1 MIKNFLTNRRG
12 TPITL
17 ELRESLPDCFTNP
30 FSYSPHPLCREA
42 KMDVCS
48 YLDSNIRIS
57 KLGLLGDGKMFGVLV
72 AESPEGELG
81 YLAAYSGVLDY
92 LTVPSPLDMELGIGR
107 VEEPFFVPPV
117 YDLTSQES
125 FFPEEEREI
134 TSLNDYIN
142 DLVHDSFAQGV
153 SERMEEIREAYKAE
167 IDSLQQKYEEGKA
180 KRDALREA
188 GAEGAELEALIKES
202 QFQKGEIRR
211 ATKRMKGELE
221 PYELEWNGHIQ
232 ALESARKERR
242 EKSAALQK
250 KIFDHFSFLNARG
263 EERSLLKIFGDVV
276 PPAGAGECAAPRL
289 LQYAYLHGYKPIA
302 MGEFWYGTEKLG
314 RRNWEFYPSCKGKC
328 GPILRHMLQGLKV
341 DSTSFHT
348 SYGCDPLPDKYTP
361 EIIYE
366 DEYLLAVNKP
376 AGVLSVPGKD
386 AAEKNMLQLLET
398 SAVSASGSGSGS
410 AAVSA
415 SELGSG
421 SVAVSASELGSG
433 SVAVSASA
441 SGSQDKVED
450 GGGGLTVVHRLDMH
464 TSGILLFAKNE
475 EIYKMLQRQF
485 LQRKVEKCYLAVL
498 DGEVSPSRS
507 GSGVIWDSDAPS
519 LPGDGAFVGGG
530 ASEGGDSLVGGA
542 SLPDGDIL
550 AGWMY
555 SSGARGTIS
564 LPLAADYE
572 NRPLQCVDYSGGKL
586 AITKFEVVSVAGG
599 KSFVKFYPVTGRTH
613 QLRVH
618 AAHAD
623 GLNTP
628 IEGDLLYGRLSQR
641 LMLHA
646 HTLKFEHPVLGAME
660 LVAPIPPIFPIPPVP
675 LQMHTQT
682 RTK

>member
-12 TPITL
+12 TPITP
-17 ELRESLPDCFTNP
+17 ELRESLPDTFTNP

-42 KMDVCS
+42 MMDVCS
-48 YLDSNIRIS
+48 YLDSNSKIS

-167 IDSLQQKYEEGKA
+167 IDSLQQKYDEGKA

-211 ATKRMKGELE
+211 ATKRMKEELE
-221 PYELEWNGHIQ
+221 PYELEWNGHLQ

-242 EKSAALQK
+242 EKAAALQK

-289 LQYAYLHGYKPIA
+289 LQYAYLYGYKPIA

-386 AAEKNMLQLLET
+386 AAEKNMLQLLEA
-398 SAVSASGSGSGS
+398 SAVSASGLGSGSAAVSAAGSESGSGSGS

-415 SELGSG
+415 AGSA
-421 SVAVSASELGSG
+421 AVSASEAALE
-433 SVAVSASA
+433 
-441 SGSQDKVED
+441 SQDKVED

-475 EIYKMLQRQF
+475 EVYKMLQRQF

-519 LPGDGAFVGGG
+519 LSEDGAFVGG
-530 ASEGGDSLVGGA
+530 DS
-542 SLPDGDIL
+542 L
-550 AGWMY
+550 AGWVH

-564 LPLAADYE
+564 LPLAADFE
-572 NRPLQCVDYSGGKL
+572 NRPLQCVDYKNGKQ
-586 AITKFEVVSVAGG
+586 AITRFEVVSVAGG
-599 KSFVKFYPVTGRTH
+599 KSVVKFYPVTGRTH

-660 LVAPIPPIFPIPPVP
+660 LVAPIPPNLPFPP
-675 LQMHTQT
+675 QMHTQT

>member
-12 TPITL
+12 TPITP
-17 ELRESLPDCFTNP
+17 ELRESLPDTFTNP

-42 KMDVCS
+42 MMDVCS
-48 YLDSNIRIS
+48 YLDSNSKIS

-167 IDSLQQKYEEGKA
+167 IDSLQQKYDEGKA
-180 KRDALREA
+180 KRNALREA

-211 ATKRMKGELE
+211 ATKRMKEELE
-221 PYELEWNGHIQ
+221 PYELEWDGHLQ

-376 AGVLSVPGKD
+376 AGLLSVPGKD
-386 AAEKNMLQLLET
+386 AAEKNMLQLLE
-398 SAVSASGSGSGS
+398 
-410 AAVSA
+410 AAGV
-415 SELGSG
+415 
-421 SVAVSASELGSG
+421 
-433 SVAVSASA
+433 
-441 SGSQDKVED
+441 SQDNA
-450 GGGGLTVVHRLDMH
+450 GGGTGGLTVVHRLDMH

-475 EIYKMLQRQF
+475 EVYKMLQRQF

-507 GSGVIWDSDAPS
+507 GSGVIWDSDTPT
-519 LPGDGAFVGGG
+519 LPEDCAFVGGG
-530 ASEGGDSLVGGA
+530 ALEGGDSL
-542 SLPDGDIL
+542 
-550 AGWMY
+550 AGWMH
-555 SSGARGTIS
+555 SSGAKGTIS

-572 NRPLQCVDYSGGKL
+572 NRPLQCVDYKNGKQ
-586 AITKFEVVSVAGG
+586 AITRFEVVSVAGG

-660 LVAPIPPIFPIPPVP
+660 LVAPIPPNLPFPP
-675 LQMHTQT
+675 QMHTQT

>member
-12 TPITL
+12 TPITP
-17 ELRESLPDCFTNP
+17 ELRESLPDTFTNP

-42 KMDVCS
+42 MMDVCS
-48 YLDSNIRIS
+48 YLDSNSRIS
-57 KLGLLGDGKMFGVLV
+57 KLGLLGEGKMFGVLV

-107 VEEPFFVPPV
+107 VEEPFFVPPI

-167 IDSLQQKYEEGKA
+167 IDSLQQKYDEGKA
-180 KRDALREA
+180 KRDALRVA

-211 ATKRMKGELE
+211 AAKRMKEELE
-221 PYELEWNGHIQ
+221 PYELEWNGHLQ

-386 AAEKNMLQLLET
+386 AAEKNMLQLLEA
-398 SAVSASGSGSGS
+398 SAAAGSGSGLAAVS
-410 AAVSA
+410 AAGSGLAAVSA
-415 SELGSG
+415 S
-421 SVAVSASELGSG
+421 
-433 SVAVSASA
+433 
-441 SGSQDKVED
+441 QDKEED

-475 EIYKMLQRQF
+475 EVYKMLQRQF

-498 DGEVSPSRS
+498 DGEVSPLRS

-519 LPGDGAFVGGG
+519 L
-530 ASEGGDSLVGGA
+530 SEGGNA
-542 SLPDGDIL
+542 S
-550 AGWMY
+550 A
-555 SSGARGTIS
+555 SGTIS

-572 NRPLQCVDYSGGKL
+572 NRPLQCVDYCGGKL

-660 LVAPIPPIFPIPPVP
+660 LVAPIPPNLPFPP
-675 LQMHTQT
+675 QMHTQT

>member
-12 TPITL
+12 TPITP
-17 ELRESLPDCFTNP
+17 ELRESLPDTFTNP

-42 KMDVCS
+42 MMDVCS
-48 YLDSNIRIS
+48 YLDSNSKIS

-92 LTVPSPLDMELGIGR
+92 LTVQSPLDMELGIGR
-107 VEEPFFVPPV
+107 MEEPFFVPPV

-167 IDSLQQKYEEGKA
+167 IDFLQQKYDEGKA

-221 PYELEWNGHIQ
+221 PYELEWNGHLQ

-348 SYGCDPLPDKYTP
+348 SYGSDPLPDKYTP

-398 SAVSASGSGSGS
+398 SAVAGLGSGSGSTAGSASGLGS

-415 SELGSG
+415 SAAGSA
-421 SVAVSASELGSG
+421 AVSA
-433 SVAVSASA
+433 AVSASA
-441 SGSQDKVED
+441 SQDKEEN

-464 TSGILLFAKNE
+464 TSGILLFAKGE
-475 EIYKMLQRQF
+475 EVYKGLQKQF
-485 LQRKVEKCYLAVL
+485 LQRKVEKCYLAML

-519 LPGDGAFVGGG
+519 LP
-530 ASEGGDSLVGGA
+530 EGGNA
-542 SLPDGDIL
+542 S
-550 AGWMY
+550 
-555 SSGARGTIS
+555 ARGTIS

-572 NRPLQCVDYSGGKL
+572 NRPLQCVDYCGGKL

-660 LVAPIPPIFPIPPVP
+660 LVAPIPPNLPFPP
-675 LQMHTQT
+675 QMHTQT
-682 RTK
+682 RKK

>member
-12 TPITL
+12 TSITP
-17 ELRESLPDCFTNP
+17 ELRESLPDTFTNP

-42 KMDVCS
+42 MMDVCS
-48 YLDSNIRIS
+48 YLDSNSRIS

-92 LTVPSPLDMELGIGR
+92 LSVPSPLDMELGIGR

-167 IDSLQQKYEEGKA
+167 IDSLQQKYDEGKA
-180 KRDALREA
+180 KRNALREA

-211 ATKRMKGELE
+211 ATKRMKEELE
-221 PYELEWNGHIQ
+221 PYELEWNGHLK

-263 EERSLLKIFGDVV
+263 EERSLLKIFGNVV

-348 SYGCDPLPDKYTP
+348 SYGCDPLPDNYTP

-398 SAVSASGSGSGS
+398 SAAAGLGLGSGS

-415 SELGSG
+415 SGLGSA
-421 SVAVSASELGSG
+421 AVSAAGS
-433 SVAVSASA
+433 AAE
-441 SGSQDKVED
+441 SQDKVED

-475 EIYKMLQRQF
+475 EVYKMLQRQF

-519 LPGDGAFVGGG
+519 LPECGN
-530 ASEGGDSLVGGA
+530 ASA
-542 SLPDGDIL
+542 K
-550 AGWMY
+550 
-555 SSGARGTIS
+555 GTIS

-572 NRPLQCVDYSGGKL
+572 NRPLQCVDYCGGKL

-623 GLNTP
+623 GLNIP

-660 LVAPIPPIFPIPPVP
+660 LVAPIPPNLPFPP
-675 LQMHTQT
+675 QMHTQT

>member
-1 MIKNFLTNRRG
+1 MIRNFLIDKCG
-12 TPITL
+12 TPITQ
-17 ELRESLPDCFTNP
+17 ELRSSLPEYFTNP
-30 FSYSPHPLCREA
+30 FSYSPHPLCEEAMRE
-42 KMDVCS
+42 VCS
-48 YLDSNIRIS
+48 YLNLNRRVSA
-57 KLGLLGDGKMFGVLV
+57 LGLLAEGKMFGVLV
-72 AESPEGELG
+72 AESPDGELG

-92 LTVPSPLDMELGIGR
+92 LNTPSPLDLELGIGK

-125 FFPEEEREI
+125 FFPAEEREI

-167 IDSLQQKYEEGKA
+167 IDSLQQKYDEGKA

-211 ATKRMKGELE
+211 ATKRMKEELE
-221 PYELEWNGHIQ
+221 PYELEWNGHLQ

-250 KIFDHFSFLNARG
+250 KIFDHFSFMNARG

-289 LQYAYLHGYKPIA
+289 LQYAYMHGYKPIA

-348 SYGCDPLPDKYTP
+348 SYGCDPLPDNYTP

-386 AAEKNMLQLLET
+386 AAEKNMLQLLE
-398 SAVSASGSGSGS
+398 ASG
-410 AAVSA
+410 V
-415 SELGSG
+415 
-421 SVAVSASELGSG
+421 
-433 SVAVSASA
+433 
-441 SGSQDKVED
+441 SQDNA
-450 GGGGLTVVHRLDMH
+450 GGGTGGLTVVHRLDMH

-475 EIYKMLQRQF
+475 EVYKMLQRQF

-498 DGEVSPSRS
+498 DGEVSQFRS

-519 LPGDGAFVGGG
+519 LPEGDNA
-530 ASEGGDSLVGGA
+530 
-542 SLPDGDIL
+542 
-550 AGWMY
+550 
-555 SSGARGTIS
+555 GARGTIS

-572 NRPLQCVDYSGGKL
+572 NRPLQCVDYKNGKQ
-586 AITKFEVVSVAGG
+586 AITRFEVVSVAGG

-623 GLNTP
+623 GLNIP

-646 HTLKFEHPVLGAME
+646 YTLKFEHPVLGAME
-660 LVAPIPPIFPIPPVP
+660 LVAPIPPNLPVP
-675 LQMHTQT
+675 P
-682 RTK
+682 

>member
-12 TPITL
+12 TPITP
-17 ELRESLPDCFTNP
+17 ELRESLPDTFTNP

-42 KMDVCS
+42 MMDVCS
-48 YLDSNIRIS
+48 YLDSNSRIS

-92 LTVPSPLDMELGIGR
+92 LTVPLPLDMELGIGR

-153 SERMEEIREAYKAE
+153 SERMEEIRGAYKAE
-167 IDSLQQKYEEGKA
+167 IDSLQHKYEEGKA

-211 ATKRMKGELE
+211 ATKRMKEELE
-221 PYELEWNGHIQ
+221 PYELEWNGHLK

-348 SYGCDPLPDKYTP
+348 SYGCDPLPDNYTP

-386 AAEKNMLQLLET
+386 ASEKNMLQILEA
-398 SAVSASGSGSGS
+398 SGASASES
-410 AAVSA
+410 AAVLA
-415 SELGSG
+415 
-421 SVAVSASELGSG
+421 
-433 SVAVSASA
+433 SASA
-441 SGSQDKVED
+441 SQDKVED

-464 TSGILLFAKNE
+464 TSGILLFAKGE
-475 EIYKMLQRQF
+475 EVYKGLQKQF

-498 DGEVSPSRS
+498 DGEVSQFRS
-507 GSGVIWDSDAPS
+507 GSGVIWNSDAPS
-519 LPGDGAFVGGG
+519 LP
-530 ASEGGDSLVGGA
+530 EGGNA
-542 SLPDGDIL
+542 
-550 AGWMY
+550 
-555 SSGARGTIS
+555 GARGTIS
-564 LPLAADYE
+564 LPLATDYE

-586 AITKFEVVSVAGG
+586 AITKFEVISVAGG

-660 LVAPIPPIFPIPPVP
+660 LVAPIPPNLPFPP
-675 LQMHTQT
+675 QMHTQT

>member
-12 TPITL
+12 TPITP
-17 ELRESLPDCFTNP
+17 ELRESLPDTFTNP

-42 KMDVCS
+42 MMDVCS
-48 YLDSNIRIS
+48 YLDSNSRIS

-167 IDSLQQKYEEGKA
+167 IDSLQQKYDEGKA

-211 ATKRMKGELE
+211 ATKRMKEELE
-221 PYELEWNGHIQ
+221 PYKLEWNGHLQ
-232 ALESARKERR
+232 VLESARKERR

-250 KIFDHFSFLNARG
+250 KIFDHFSFMNARG

-328 GPILRHMLQGLKV
+328 GPILRHMLQGLKM

-366 DEYLLAVNKP
+366 DEYLLVNKP
-376 AGVLSVPGKD
+376 AGLLSVPGKD
-386 AAEKNMLQLLET
+386 AAEKNMLQLLEAAAAAG
-398 SAVSASGSGSGS
+398 SAAGSGSGSGL

-415 SELGSG
+415 AG
-421 SVAVSASELGSG
+421 
-433 SVAVSASA
+433 SASA
-441 SGSQDKVED
+441 SQDKVED

-475 EIYKMLQRQF
+475 EVYKMLQRQF

-507 GSGVIWDSDAPS
+507 GSGVIWDSDTPS
-519 LPGDGAFVGGG
+519 LPVDGAFIGGG
-530 ASEGGDSLVGGA
+530 ALEGGDSL
-542 SLPDGDIL
+542 
-550 AGWMY
+550 AGWVH
-555 SSGARGTIS
+555 SSGAKGTIS

-660 LVAPIPPIFPIPPVP
+660 LVAPIPPNLPFPP
-675 LQMHTQT
+675 QMHTQT

>member
-12 TPITL
+12 TPITP
-17 ELRESLPDCFTNP
+17 ELRESLPDTFTNP

-42 KMDVCS
+42 MIDVCS
-48 YLDSNIRIS
+48 YMDSNSRIS

-107 VEEPFFVPPV
+107 VDEPFFVPPV

-167 IDSLQQKYEEGKA
+167 IDSLQQKYDEGKA

-211 ATKRMKGELE
+211 ATKRMKEELE
-221 PYELEWNGHIQ
+221 PYELEWNGHLQ

-263 EERSLLKIFGDVV
+263 EECSLLKIFGDVV

-348 SYGCDPLPDKYTP
+348 SYGCDPLPDNYTP

-376 AGVLSVPGKD
+376 AGLLSVPGKD
-386 AAEKNMLQLLET
+386 AAEKNMLQLLE
-398 SAVSASGSGSGS
+398 ASG
-410 AAVSA
+410 A
-415 SELGSG
+415 
-421 SVAVSASELGSG
+421 
-433 SVAVSASA
+433 
-441 SGSQDKVED
+441 SQDNA
-450 GGGGLTVVHRLDMH
+450 GGGTGGLTVVHRLDMH

-475 EIYKMLQRQF
+475 EVYKMLQRQF

-498 DGEVSPSRS
+498 DGEVSQFRS
-507 GSGVIWDSDAPS
+507 GSGVIWDSDTPS
-519 LPGDGAFVGGG
+519 LPEDCAFVGGG
-530 ASEGGDSLVGGA
+530 ALARGDALAGGA

-550 AGWMY
+550 AGWVH

-572 NRPLQCVDYSGGKL
+572 NRPLQCVDYCGGKL

-599 KSFVKFYPVTGRTH
+599 KSIVKFYPVTGRTH

-623 GLNTP
+623 GLNIP

-646 HTLKFEHPVLGAME
+646 YTLKFEHPVLGAME

-675 LQMHTQT
+675 PQMHTQT

>member
-12 TPITL
+12 TPITP
-17 ELRESLPDCFTNP
+17 ELRESLPDTFTNP

-42 KMDVCS
+42 MIDVCS
-48 YLDSNIRIS
+48 YLDSNSRIS

-125 FFPEEEREI
+125 FSPEEEREI

-167 IDSLQQKYEEGKA
+167 IDSLQQKYDEGKE
-180 KRDALREA
+180 KRNALREA

-211 ATKRMKGELE
+211 ATKRMKEELE
-221 PYELEWNGHIQ
+221 PYELEWNGHLQ

-263 EERSLLKIFGDVV
+263 EECSLLKIFGDVV

-348 SYGCDPLPDKYTP
+348 SYGCDPLPDNYTP

-398 SAVSASGSGSGS
+398 SAAAGSAVGSGLGS

-415 SELGSG
+415 SG
-421 SVAVSASELGSG
+421 SASE
-433 SVAVSASA
+433 
-441 SGSQDKVED
+441 SQDKVED

-475 EIYKMLQRQF
+475 EVYKMLQRQF

-507 GSGVIWDSDAPS
+507 GSGVIWDSELAS
-519 LPGDGAFVGGG
+519 LPEDGAFLGGGALTGDGAFVGGG
-530 ASEGGDSLVGGA
+530 DLALGDALVGGA
-542 SLPDGDIL
+542 SLSDGDIL
-550 AGWMY
+550 AGWVH
-555 SSGARGTIS
+555 SSGAKGTIS

-572 NRPLQCVDYSGGKL
+572 NRPLQCVDYCVGKL
-586 AITKFEVVSVAGG
+586 AITKFEVVYVAGG

-646 HTLKFEHPVLGAME
+646 YTLKFEHPVLGAME
-660 LVAPIPPIFPIPPVP
+660 LVAPIPPNLPFPP
-675 LQMHTQT
+675 QMHTQT

>member
-12 TPITL
+12 TPITP
-17 ELRESLPDCFTNP
+17 ELRESLPDTFTNP

-42 KMDVCS
+42 MMDVCS
-48 YLDSNIRIS
+48 YLDSNSRIS

-107 VEEPFFVPPV
+107 AEEPFFVPPV

-142 DLVHDSFAQGV
+142 DLVHDCFAQGV

-211 ATKRMKGELE
+211 ATKRMQEELE
-221 PYELEWNGHIQ
+221 PYELEWNGHLQ

-263 EERSLLKIFGDVV
+263 EERSLLKIFGDVG

-289 LQYAYLHGYKPIA
+289 LQYVYLYGYKPIA

-376 AGVLSVPGKD
+376 AGLLSVPGKD
-386 AAEKNMLQLLET
+386 AAEKNMLQMLEAAGVLASGLGSR
-398 SAVSASGSGSGS
+398 SAAGSGSGS
-410 AAVSA
+410 VSVSA
-415 SELGSG
+415 SE
-421 SVAVSASELGSG
+421 
-433 SVAVSASA
+433 
-441 SGSQDKVED
+441 SQDKVED
-450 GGGGLTVVHRLDMH
+450 GGVGLTVVHRLDMH
-464 TSGILLFAKNE
+464 TSGILLFAKGE
-475 EIYKMLQRQF
+475 EVYKGLQKQF

-507 GSGVIWDSDAPS
+507 GSGVIWNSDAPTLADGS
-519 LPGDGAFVGGG
+519 ALPG
-530 ASEGGDSLVGGA
+530 GGDLA
-542 SLPDGDIL
+542 RGDAL
-550 AGWMY
+550 AGWVH

-564 LPLAADYE
+564 LPLAADFE
-572 NRPLQCVDYSGGKL
+572 NRPLQCVDYKNGKQ
-586 AITKFEVVSVAGG
+586 AITRFEVVSVAGG

-646 HTLKFEHPVLGAME
+646 YTLKFEHPVLGAME
-660 LVAPIPPIFPIPPVP
+660 LVAPIPPNLPFPP
-675 LQMHTQT
+675 QMHTQT

>member
-12 TPITL
+12 TPITP
-17 ELRESLPDCFTNP
+17 ELRESLPDTFTNP

-42 KMDVCS
+42 MMDVCS
-48 YLDSNIRIS
+48 YLDSNSKIS

-167 IDSLQQKYEEGKA
+167 IDSLQQKYDEGKA

-211 ATKRMKGELE
+211 ATKRMKEELE
-221 PYELEWNGHIQ
+221 PYELEWNGHLQ

-376 AGVLSVPGKD
+376 AGLLSVPGKD

-398 SAVSASGSGSGS
+398 SGA
-410 AAVSA
+410 
-415 SELGSG
+415 
-421 SVAVSASELGSG
+421 
-433 SVAVSASA
+433 
-441 SGSQDKVED
+441 SQDNA
-450 GGGGLTVVHRLDMH
+450 GGGTGGLTVVHRLDMH

-475 EIYKMLQRQF
+475 EVYKMLQRQF

-498 DGEVSPSRS
+498 DGEVSQFRS

-519 LPGDGAFVGGG
+519 LPEDGALRDGGALTGDGAFVGGG
-530 ASEGGDSLVGGA
+530 ALEGGDSL
-542 SLPDGDIL
+542 
-550 AGWMY
+550 AGWMH
-555 SSGARGTIS
+555 SSGASGTIS
-564 LPLAADYE
+564 LPLAADFE
-572 NRPLQCVDYSGGKL
+572 NRPLQCVDYCGGKL

-646 HTLKFEHPVLGAME
+646 YTLKFEHPVLGAME
-660 LVAPIPPIFPIPPVP
+660 LVAPIPPNLPFPP
-675 LQMHTQT
+675 
-682 RTK
+682 

>member
-12 TPITL
+12 TPITP
-17 ELRESLPDCFTNP
+17 ELRESLPDTFTNP

-42 KMDVCS
+42 MMDVCS
-48 YLDSNIRIS
+48 YLDSNSRIS

-167 IDSLQQKYEEGKA
+167 IDSLQQKYDEGKA

-211 ATKRMKGELE
+211 ATKRMKEELE
-221 PYELEWNGHIQ
+221 PYELEWNGHLQ

-376 AGVLSVPGKD
+376 AGLLSVPGKD
-386 AAEKNMLQLLET
+386 AAEKNMLQLLEAAAAAG
-398 SAVSASGSGSGS
+398 SAAGSGSGSGL

-415 SELGSG
+415 AG
-421 SVAVSASELGSG
+421 
-433 SVAVSASA
+433 SASA
-441 SGSQDKVED
+441 SQDKVED

-475 EIYKMLQRQF
+475 DVYKMLQRQF

-507 GSGVIWDSDAPS
+507 GSGVIWDSDTPS
-519 LPGDGAFVGGG
+519 LPVDGAFIGGG
-530 ASEGGDSLVGGA
+530 ALEGGDSL
-542 SLPDGDIL
+542 
-550 AGWMY
+550 AGWVH
-555 SSGARGTIS
+555 SSGAKGTIS

-660 LVAPIPPIFPIPPVP
+660 LVAPIPPNLPFPP
-675 LQMHTQT
+675 QMHTQT

>member
-12 TPITL
+12 TPINP
-17 ELRESLPDCFTNP
+17 ELRESLPDTFTNP

-42 KMDVCS
+42 MMDVCS
-48 YLDSNIRIS
+48 YLDSNSKIS
-57 KLGLLGDGKMFGVLV
+57 KLGLLEDGKMFGVLV

-167 IDSLQQKYEEGKA
+167 IDSLQQKYDEGKA

-211 ATKRMKGELE
+211 AAKRMKEELE
-221 PYELEWNGHIQ
+221 PYELEWNGHLQ

-348 SYGCDPLPDKYTP
+348 LYGCDPLPDKYTP

-376 AGVLSVPGKD
+376 AGLLSVPGKD
-386 AAEKNMLQLLET
+386 AAEKNMLQLLE
-398 SAVSASGSGSGS
+398 AAAASGLGS

-415 SELGSG
+415 AGS
-421 SVAVSASELGSG
+421 AAE
-433 SVAVSASA
+433 
-441 SGSQDKVED
+441 SQDKVED

-475 EIYKMLQRQF
+475 EVYKMLQRQF

-507 GSGVIWDSDAPS
+507 GSGVIWDSDTPS
-519 LPGDGAFVGGG
+519 LSDGSALPGGG
-530 ASEGGDSLVGGA
+530 DLARGDA
-542 SLPDGDIL
+542 L
-550 AGWMY
+550 AGWVH
-555 SSGARGTIS
+555 SSGAKGTIS
-564 LPLAADYE
+564 LPLVADYE
-572 NRPLQCVDYSGGKL
+572 NRPLQCVDYCGGKL
-586 AITKFEVVSVAGG
+586 AITKFEVISVAGG

-646 HTLKFEHPVLGAME
+646 YTLKFEHPVLGAME
-660 LVAPIPPIFPIPPVP
+660 LVAPIPPNLPFPPQI
-675 LQMHTQT
+675 HTQT

>member
-1 MIKNFLTNRRG
+1 MIKNFLTNRGG
-12 TPITL
+12 TPITP
-17 ELRESLPDCFTNP
+17 ELRESLPDTFTNP

-42 KMDVCS
+42 MMDVCS
-48 YLDSNIRIS
+48 YLDSNSRIS

-211 ATKRMKGELE
+211 ATKRMKEELE
-221 PYELEWNGHIQ
+221 PYELEWNGHLQ

-263 EERSLLKIFGDVV
+263 EERSLLKIFGDFV

-398 SAVSASGSGSGS
+398 AGA
-410 AAVSA
+410 
-415 SELGSG
+415 
-421 SVAVSASELGSG
+421 
-433 SVAVSASA
+433 
-441 SGSQDKVED
+441 SQDNA
-450 GGGGLTVVHRLDMH
+450 GGGTGGLTVVHRLDMH
-464 TSGILLFAKNE
+464 TSGILLFAKTE
-475 EIYKMLQRQF
+475 QVYKELQRQF

-507 GSGVIWDSDAPS
+507 GSGVIWDSDTPS
-519 LPGDGAFVGGG
+519 LSEDGAFVGG
-530 ASEGGDSLVGGA
+530 DS
-542 SLPDGDIL
+542 L
-550 AGWMY
+550 AGWVH

-613 QLRVH
+613 QLRAH

-646 HTLKFEHPVLGAME
+646 HTLKFEHPILGAME
-660 LVAPIPPIFPIPPVP
+660 LVAPIPPNLPFPP
-675 LQMHTQT
+675 QMHTQT

>member
-12 TPITL
+12 TPITP
-17 ELRESLPDCFTNP
+17 ELRESLPDTFTNP

-42 KMDVCS
+42 MMDVCS
-48 YLDSNIRIS
+48 YLDSNSRIS

-92 LTVPSPLDMELGIGR
+92 LTVPAPLDMELGIGR

-167 IDSLQQKYEEGKA
+167 IDSLQQKYDEGKA

-211 ATKRMKGELE
+211 ATKRMKEELE
-221 PYELEWNGHIQ
+221 PYELEWNGHLQ
-232 ALESARKERR
+232 ALESAKKERR

-348 SYGCDPLPDKYTP
+348 SYGCDPLPDNYTP

-398 SAVSASGSGSGS
+398 SAVS
-410 AAVSA
+410 
-415 SELGSG
+415 
-421 SVAVSASELGSG
+421 
-433 SVAVSASA
+433 
-441 SGSQDKVED
+441 QDNA
-450 GGGGLTVVHRLDMH
+450 GGGTGGLTVVHRLDMH
-464 TSGILLFAKNE
+464 TSGILLFAKGE
-475 EIYKMLQRQF
+475 EVYKGLQKQF

-507 GSGVIWDSDAPS
+507 GSGVIWDSDTPS
-519 LPGDGAFVGGG
+519 LSEDGAFLGGG
-530 ASEGGDSLVGGA
+530 ALEGGDSL
-542 SLPDGDIL
+542 
-550 AGWMY
+550 AGWMH
-555 SSGARGTIS
+555 SSGASGTIS
-564 LPLAADYE
+564 LPLAADFE
-572 NRPLQCVDYSGGKL
+572 NRPLQCVDYCGGKL

-646 HTLKFEHPVLGAME
+646 YTLKFEHPVLGAME
-660 LVAPIPPIFPIPPVP
+660 LVAPIPPNLPFPP
-675 LQMHTQT
+675 QMHTQT

>member
-12 TPITL
+12 TPITP
-17 ELRESLPDCFTNP
+17 ELRESLPDTFTNP

-42 KMDVCS
+42 MMDVCS
-48 YLDSNIRIS
+48 YLDSNSKIS

-72 AESPEGELG
+72 AESPEGRLG

-92 LTVPSPLDMELGIGR
+92 LTVPSPLDIELGIGR

-153 SERMEEIREAYKAE
+153 SERMEEIREAYKVE
-167 IDSLQQKYEEGKA
+167 IDSLQQKYDEGKA

-211 ATKRMKGELE
+211 ATKRMKEELE
-221 PYELEWNGHIQ
+221 PYEQEWNGHLQ

-376 AGVLSVPGKD
+376 AGLLSVPGKD
-386 AAEKNMLQLLET
+386 AAEKNMLQLLGT
-398 SAVSASGSGSGS
+398 SGV
-410 AAVSA
+410 
-415 SELGSG
+415 
-421 SVAVSASELGSG
+421 
-433 SVAVSASA
+433 
-441 SGSQDKVED
+441 SQDNV
-450 GGGGLTVVHRLDMH
+450 GGGTGGLTVVHRLDMH

-475 EIYKMLQRQF
+475 EVYKMLQRQF

-498 DGEVSPSRS
+498 DGEVSHSRS

-519 LPGDGAFVGGG
+519 LPEGGDLRDGGALTGDGALVGGG
-530 ASEGGDSLVGGA
+530 ALEGGDSL
-542 SLPDGDIL
+542 
-550 AGWMY
+550 AGWVHY
-555 SSGARGTIS
+555 SGAKGTIS

-572 NRPLQCVDYSGGKL
+572 NRPLQCVDYCGGKL

-623 GLNTP
+623 GLNIP

-660 LVAPIPPIFPIPPVP
+660 LVAPIPPIPPIFPIPPVP
-675 LQMHTQT
+675 PQMHTQT

>member
-1 MIKNFLTNRRG
+1 M
-12 TPITL
+12 
-17 ELRESLPDCFTNP
+17 
-30 FSYSPHPLCREA
+30 
-42 KMDVCS
+42 
-48 YLDSNIRIS
+48 
-57 KLGLLGDGKMFGVLV
+57 
-72 AESPEGELG
+72 
-81 YLAAYSGVLDY
+81 
-92 LTVPSPLDMELGIGR
+92 
-107 VEEPFFVPPV
+107 EEPFFVPPV

-167 IDSLQQKYEEGKA
+167 IDSLQQKYDEGKA
-180 KRDALREA
+180 KRDALRVA

-211 ATKRMKGELE
+211 AAKRMKEELE
-221 PYELEWNGHIQ
+221 PYELEWNGHLQ

-386 AAEKNMLQLLET
+386 AAEKNMLQLLEA
-398 SAVSASGSGSGS
+398 SAAAGSGSGLAAVS
-410 AAVSA
+410 AAGSGLAAVSA
-415 SELGSG
+415 S
-421 SVAVSASELGSG
+421 
-433 SVAVSASA
+433 
-441 SGSQDKVED
+441 QDKEED

-475 EIYKMLQRQF
+475 EVYKMLQRQF

-498 DGEVSPSRS
+498 DGEVSPLRS

-519 LPGDGAFVGGG
+519 L
-530 ASEGGDSLVGGA
+530 SEGGNA
-542 SLPDGDIL
+542 S
-550 AGWMY
+550 A
-555 SSGARGTIS
+555 SGTIS

-572 NRPLQCVDYSGGKL
+572 NRPLQCVDYCGGKL

-660 LVAPIPPIFPIPPVP
+660 LVAPIPPNLPFPP
-675 LQMHTQT
+675 QMHTQT

>member
-12 TPITL
+12 TPITP
-17 ELRESLPDCFTNP
+17 ELRESLPDTFTNP

-42 KMDVCS
+42 MMDVCS
-48 YLDSNIRIS
+48 YLDSNSRIS
-57 KLGLLGDGKMFGVLV
+57 KLGLLGEGKMFGVLV

-167 IDSLQQKYEEGKA
+167 IDSLQQKYDEGKA
-180 KRDALREA
+180 KRDALRVA

-211 ATKRMKGELE
+211 AAKRMKEELE
-221 PYELEWNGHIQ
+221 PYELEWNGHLQ

-386 AAEKNMLQLLET
+386 AAEKNMLQLLEA
-398 SAVSASGSGSGS
+398 SAAAGSGSGLAAVS
-410 AAVSA
+410 AAGSGLAAVSA
-415 SELGSG
+415 S
-421 SVAVSASELGSG
+421 
-433 SVAVSASA
+433 
-441 SGSQDKVED
+441 QDKEED

-475 EIYKMLQRQF
+475 EVYKMLQRQF

-498 DGEVSPSRS
+498 DGEVSPLRS

-519 LPGDGAFVGGG
+519 L
-530 ASEGGDSLVGGA
+530 SEGGNA
-542 SLPDGDIL
+542 S
-550 AGWMY
+550 A
-555 SSGARGTIS
+555 SGTIS

-572 NRPLQCVDYSGGKL
+572 NRPLQCVDYCGGKL

-660 LVAPIPPIFPIPPVP
+660 LVAPIPPNLPFPP
-675 LQMHTQT
+675 QMHTQT

>member
-12 TPITL
+12 TPITP
-17 ELRESLPDCFTNP
+17 ELRESLPDTFTNP

-42 KMDVCS
+42 MIDVCS
-48 YLDSNIRIS
+48 YLDSNSKIS

-167 IDSLQQKYEEGKA
+167 IDSLQQKYDEGKA

-211 ATKRMKGELE
+211 ATKRMKEELE
-221 PYELEWNGHIQ
+221 PYELEWNGHLQ

-376 AGVLSVPGKD
+376 AGLLSVPGKD

-398 SAVSASGSGSGS
+398 SGA
-410 AAVSA
+410 
-415 SELGSG
+415 
-421 SVAVSASELGSG
+421 
-433 SVAVSASA
+433 
-441 SGSQDKVED
+441 SQDNA
-450 GGGGLTVVHRLDMH
+450 GGGTGGLTVVHRLDMH

-475 EIYKMLQRQF
+475 EVYKMLQRQF

-498 DGEVSPSRS
+498 DGEVSQFRS

-519 LPGDGAFVGGG
+519 LPEDGALRDGGALTGDGAFVGGG
-530 ASEGGDSLVGGA
+530 ALEGGDSL
-542 SLPDGDIL
+542 
-550 AGWMY
+550 AGWMH
-555 SSGARGTIS
+555 SSGASGTIS
-564 LPLAADYE
+564 LPLAADFE
-572 NRPLQCVDYSGGKL
+572 NRPLQCVDYCGGKL

-646 HTLKFEHPVLGAME
+646 YTLKFEHPVLGAME
-660 LVAPIPPIFPIPPVP
+660 LVAPIPPNLPFPP
-675 LQMHTQT
+675 
-682 RTK
+682 

>member
-12 TPITL
+12 TPITP
-17 ELRESLPDCFTNP
+17 ELRESLPDTFTNP

-42 KMDVCS
+42 MMDVCS
-48 YLDSNIRIS
+48 YLDSNSKIS

-167 IDSLQQKYEEGKA
+167 IDSLQQKYDEGKA

-211 ATKRMKGELE
+211 ATKRMKEELE
-221 PYELEWNGHIQ
+221 PYELEWNGHLQ

-289 LQYAYLHGYKPIA
+289 LQYAYLHGYKPIV

-376 AGVLSVPGKD
+376 AGLLSVPGKD
-386 AAEKNMLQLLET
+386 AAEKNMLQMLET
-398 SAVSASGSGSGS
+398 SVVSASASG
-410 AAVSA
+410 
-415 SELGSG
+415 LG
-421 SVAVSASELGSG
+421 LGLG
-433 SVAVSASA
+433 LGLADVSA

-475 EIYKMLQRQF
+475 EVYKMLQRQF

-507 GSGVIWDSDAPS
+507 GSGVIWDSDTPT
-519 LPGDGAFVGGG
+519 LP
-530 ASEGGDSLVGGA
+530 EGGNA
-542 SLPDGDIL
+542 
-550 AGWMY
+550 
-555 SSGARGTIS
+555 GARGTIS

-599 KSFVKFYPVTGRTH
+599 KSVVKFYPVTGRTH

-618 AAHAD
+618 AAHTD

-646 HTLKFEHPVLGAME
+646 YTLKFEHPVLGAME
-660 LVAPIPPIFPIPPVP
+660 LVAPIPPNLPFPP
-675 LQMHTQT
+675 QMHTQT

>member
-1 MIKNFLTNRRG
+1 MIKNFLTNRGG
-12 TPITL
+12 TPITP
-17 ELRESLPDCFTNP
+17 ELRESLPDTFTNP

-42 KMDVCS
+42 MMDVCS
-48 YLDSNIRIS
+48 YLDSNSRIS

-211 ATKRMKGELE
+211 ATKRMKEELE
-221 PYELEWNGHIQ
+221 PYELEWNGHLQ

-263 EERSLLKIFGDVV
+263 EERSLLKIFGDFV

-398 SAVSASGSGSGS
+398 AGA
-410 AAVSA
+410 
-415 SELGSG
+415 
-421 SVAVSASELGSG
+421 
-433 SVAVSASA
+433 
-441 SGSQDKVED
+441 SQDNA
-450 GGGGLTVVHRLDMH
+450 GGGTGGLTVVHRLDTH
-464 TSGILLFAKNE
+464 TSGILLFAKTE
-475 EIYKMLQRQF
+475 QVYKELQRQF

-507 GSGVIWDSDAPS
+507 GSGVIWDSDTPS
-519 LPGDGAFVGGG
+519 LSEDGAFVGG
-530 ASEGGDSLVGGA
+530 DS
-542 SLPDGDIL
+542 L
-550 AGWMY
+550 AGWVH

-613 QLRVH
+613 QLRAH

-646 HTLKFEHPVLGAME
+646 HTLKFEHPILGAME
-660 LVAPIPPIFPIPPVP
+660 LVAPIPPNLPFPP
-675 LQMHTQT
+675 QMHTQT

>member
-12 TPITL
+12 TPITP
-17 ELRESLPDCFTNP
+17 ELRESLPDTFTNP

-42 KMDVCS
+42 MMDVCS
-48 YLDSNIRIS
+48 YLDSNSRIS

-188 GAEGAELEALIKES
+188 GAKGAELEALIKES

-211 ATKRMKGELE
+211 ATKRMKEELG
-221 PYELEWNGHIQ
+221 PYELEWNGHLQ

-348 SYGCDPLPDKYTP
+348 SYGCDPLPDNYTP

-386 AAEKNMLQLLET
+386 AAEKNMLQLLE
-398 SAVSASGSGSGS
+398 ASG
-410 AAVSA
+410 A
-415 SELGSG
+415 
-421 SVAVSASELGSG
+421 
-433 SVAVSASA
+433 
-441 SGSQDKVED
+441 SQDNA
-450 GGGGLTVVHRLDMH
+450 GGGTGGLTVVHRLDMH
-464 TSGILLFAKNE
+464 TSGILLFAKGE
-475 EIYKMLQRQF
+475 EVYKGLQKQF

-498 DGEVSPSRS
+498 DGEVSQFRS

-519 LPGDGAFVGGG
+519 LPEDCAFVGGG
-530 ASEGGDSLVGGA
+530 ALEGGDSL
-542 SLPDGDIL
+542 
-550 AGWMY
+550 AGWVH

-572 NRPLQCVDYSGGKL
+572 NRPLQCVDYCGGKL

-660 LVAPIPPIFPIPPVP
+660 LVAPIPPNLPFPP
-675 LQMHTQT
+675 QMHTQT

>member
-12 TPITL
+12 TPITP
-17 ELRESLPDCFTNP
+17 ELRESLPDTFTNP

-42 KMDVCS
+42 MMDVCS
-48 YLDSNIRIS
+48 YLDSNSKIS

-167 IDSLQQKYEEGKA
+167 IDSLQQKYDEGKA
-180 KRDALREA
+180 KRDTLREA

-211 ATKRMKGELE
+211 ATKRMKEELE
-221 PYELEWNGHIQ
+221 PYELEWNGHLQ

-263 EERSLLKIFGDVV
+263 EERSLLKIFRDVV

-348 SYGCDPLPDKYTP
+348 SYGCDPLPDNYTP

-386 AAEKNMLQLLET
+386 AAEKNMLQLLE
-398 SAVSASGSGSGS
+398 ASG
-410 AAVSA
+410 A
-415 SELGSG
+415 
-421 SVAVSASELGSG
+421 
-433 SVAVSASA
+433 
-441 SGSQDKVED
+441 SQDNA
-450 GGGGLTVVHRLDMH
+450 GGGTGGLTVVHRLDMH

-475 EIYKMLQRQF
+475 EVYKMLQRQF

-507 GSGVIWDSDAPS
+507 GSGVIWDSDTPS
-519 LPGDGAFVGGG
+519 LPEDCAFVGGG
-530 ASEGGDSLVGGA
+530 ALEGGDSL
-542 SLPDGDIL
+542 
-550 AGWMY
+550 AGWVH

-564 LPLAADYE
+564 LPLAADFE
-572 NRPLQCVDYSGGKL
+572 NRPLQYVDYSGGKL

-660 LVAPIPPIFPIPPVP
+660 LVAPIPPNLPFPP
-675 LQMHTQT
+675 QMHTQT

>member
-12 TPITL
+12 TPITP
-17 ELRESLPDCFTNP
+17 ELRESLPDTFTNP

-42 KMDVCS
+42 MMDVCS
-48 YLDSNIRIS
+48 YLDSNNKIS

-153 SERMEEIREAYKAE
+153 RERMEEIREAYKAE
-167 IDSLQQKYEEGKA
+167 IDSLQQKYDEGKA

-211 ATKRMKGELE
+211 ATKRMKEELE
-221 PYELEWNGHIQ
+221 PFELEWNGHLQ

-341 DSTSFHT
+341 DSISFHT

-386 AAEKNMLQLLET
+386 AAEKNMLQMLET
-398 SAVSASGSGSGS
+398 SAAAGSAAGLGSGS
-410 AAVSA
+410 AAV
-415 SELGSG
+415 
-421 SVAVSASELGSG
+421 
-433 SVAVSASA
+433 SA

-475 EIYKMLQRQF
+475 EVYKMLQRQF

-519 LPGDGAFVGGG
+519 LSDGGALRDGGALTGDGAFVGGG
-530 ASEGGDSLVGGA
+530 VLARGDALAGGA
-542 SLPDGDIL
+542 SLSDGDIL
-550 AGWMY
+550 AGWVH

-572 NRPLQCVDYSGGKL
+572 NRPLQCVDYCGGKL

-646 HTLKFEHPVLGAME
+646 YTLKFEHPVLGAME
-660 LVAPIPPIFPIPPVP
+660 LVAPIPPNLPFPP
-675 LQMHTQT
+675 QMHTQT

>member
-1 MIKNFLTNRRG
+1 MEI
-12 TPITL
+12 
-17 ELRESLPDCFTNP
+17 
-30 FSYSPHPLCREA
+30 
-42 KMDVCS
+42 CS
-48 YLDSNIRIS
+48 YLNSNSKIS

-167 IDSLQQKYEEGKA
+167 IDSLQQKYDEGKA

-188 GAEGAELEALIKES
+188 GAVGAELEALIKQS

-211 ATKRMKGELE
+211 AAKRMKEELE
-221 PYELEWNGHIQ
+221 PYELEWNGHLK

-341 DSTSFHT
+341 DSTSFHST
-348 SYGCDPLPDKYTP
+348 YGCDPLPDNFSP

-376 AGVLSVPGKD
+376 AGILSVPGKD
-386 AAEKNMLQLLET
+386 AAEKNMLQLLE
-398 SAVSASGSGSGS
+398 ASG
-410 AAVSA
+410 V
-415 SELGSG
+415 
-421 SVAVSASELGSG
+421 
-433 SVAVSASA
+433 
-441 SGSQDKVED
+441 SQDNA
-450 GGGGLTVVHRLDMH
+450 GGGTGGLTVVHRLDMH
-464 TSGILLFAKNE
+464 TSGILLFAKGE
-475 EIYKMLQRQF
+475 EVYKGLQKQF

-498 DGEVSPSRS
+498 DGEVSQFRS

-519 LPGDGAFVGGG
+519 LPEDCAFVGGG
-530 ASEGGDSLVGGA
+530 ALEGGDSL
-542 SLPDGDIL
+542 
-550 AGWMY
+550 AGWVH

-628 IEGDLLYGRLSQR
+628 IEGDLLYGCLSQR

-646 HTLKFEHPVLGAME
+646 HTLKFQHPVSGAME
-660 LVAPIPPIFPIPPVP
+660 LVAPIPPNLPFPP
-675 LQMHTQT
+675 QMHTQT